1 MGRRR
6 SCERENPPFRACFS
20 VIYHIVYIPVIYRL
34 NMDEQ
39 KTTTKTPEE
48 WLKERRDYERA
59 ERRAVERAT
68 AIVNKKVA

>member
-1 MGRRR
+1 M
-6 SCERENPPFRACFS
+6 
-20 VIYHIVYIPVIYRL
+20 IYHIVYIPVIYRL

>member
-1 MGRRR
+1 M
-6 SCERENPPFRACFS
+6 
-20 VIYHIVYIPVIYRL
+20 IYHIVYIPVIYRL

-59 ERRAVERAT
+59 ERRVVERAT